1 MGLMFIGGQDM
12 RIPAYLVI
20 LLIVT
25 FAAPLQAA
33 SGGGGGGVAPQQ
45 SMKRLTPE
53 EKAAASYDSG
63 TKHRDRAEKYER
75 QAIEQT
81 NEKKLA
87 KLQKKIAREY
97 ARAIKDYERSIGH
110 YERFS
115 EAHNSV
121 GYALRKVGRYEESL
135 AAYNVAIRI
144 NPYFDQAIEY
154 RGEAYL
160 GLNRL
165 DEAKEAY
172 IELFQ
177 NDRTLAEQLMAA
189 MIVWVGDRRDDA
201 NGLESAVVEQFA
213 VWVEQRSELASFVH
227 PMNDAARFSWAE
239 LR

>member
-1 MGLMFIGGQDM
+1 MFIGGQEM
-12 RIPAYLVI
+12 RISTYLAI
-20 LLIVT
+20 LLTLIIAT
-25 FAAPLQAA
+25 PLHAAD
-33 SGGGGGGVAPQQ
+33 SGGGGGGMGSQQ

-53 EKAAASYDSG
+53 EKAAVSYNSG
-63 TKHRDRAEKYER
+63 IKHRDRAAKYEQ

-87 KLQKKIAREY
+87 KLQKKIAKEY
-97 ARAIKDYERSIGH
+97 ARAIKDYEKSIGH
-110 YERFS
+110 YGRFY
-115 EAHNSV
+115 EAHNSL

-135 AAYNVAIRI
+135 AAYNVAIKI

-172 IELFQ
+172 IDLFK
-177 NDRTLAEQLMAA
+177 NDRTLADQLMAA
-189 MIVWVGDRRDDA
+189 MIVWVADRREDA
-201 NGLESAVVEQFA
+201 EGLASVVVEQFA
-213 VWVEQRSELASFVH
+213 VWVEQRGELASFVH
-227 PMNDAARFSWAE
+227 PMDNDARSSWPE